1 MNWGFTSTKPEEI
14 VERQTEI
21 VLLSFI
27 YFKYLI
33 ISISVNNLR
42 DVVWIYISGFQTV
55 GSEMSVYSI
64 R

>member
-55 GSEMSVYSI
+55 DSEMSVYSI